1 MQWQMTYDEADS
13 ILVIKTTGVI
23 EIESATQMR
32 NEGARLLKQHG
43 CLRCLLDHTD
53 LEADALE
60 TLDIYNLPKRYAA
73 LGISHAM
80 RMAVVVPPQ
89 FQKNMKF
96 FEAVCQNNGYQ
107 VSVFFDHAS
116 ALAWLKN

>member
-1 MQWQMTYDEADS
+1 MQWQMTYDEADD
-13 ILVIKTTGVI
+13 ILVVKTAGVI

-32 NEGARLLKQHG
+32 NEGARLLKQHD
-43 CLRCLLDHTD
+43 CLCCLLDHTD
-53 LEADALE
+53 LEADALQ

-89 FQKNMKF
+89 FRKNMKF